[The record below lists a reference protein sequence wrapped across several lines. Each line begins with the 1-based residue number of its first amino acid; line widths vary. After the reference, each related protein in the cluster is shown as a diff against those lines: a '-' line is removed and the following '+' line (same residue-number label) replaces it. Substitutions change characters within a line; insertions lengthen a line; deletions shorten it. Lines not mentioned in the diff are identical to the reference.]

1 MKHIRRKITVSVL
14 GTMLFVFAVLLATV
28 NIFIPE
34 YLTSEAQKAILLED
48 ERKDPIPLAEAT
60 DDREEHFLTSSVRY
74 LEVEEGLTESEH
86 LSKAEYQLRKYCRE
100 EKPAA
105 GEFHTLKTGGSRF
118 VFRISQVEAGEYED
132 AYRTGS
138 LVWDKATSVRPDGSA
153 ELSFFETLYQ
163 NVNAGNAEKVLAPG
177 TEKDSVVRLKNDTNK
192 EITYT
197 AVLYSLSTSPDLD
210 IGATLSGDGFSDTSL
225 YTLPKSI
232 EEEAVIRVVGGRLD
246 AKKLQDFNINWFW
259 NFEDGANT
267 DKRDGIDTYLGN
279 KAANGKADEAT
290 LGFYLVVYDDSEV
303 LPLPGTG
310 DDTMIGGYVVLM
322 LISGGMCLFLTIT
335 RKRRE
340 RVED

>member
-1 MKHIRRKITVSVL
+1 MSRTPVTLPFYRIVRLLSNEVAHMNRTKKLREW
-14 GTMLFVFAVLLATV
+14 LF
-28 NIFIPE
+28 P
-34 YLTSEAQKAILLED
+34 AILILFILQVILL
-48 ERKDPIPLAEAT
+48 PVMI
-60 DDREEHFLTSSVRY
+60 
-74 LEVEEGLTESEH
+74 GLTYAVPAERPEH
-86 LSKAEYQLRKYCRE
+86 ILTYM
-100 EKPAA
+100 
-105 GEFHTLKTGGSRF
+105 
-118 VFRISQVEAGEYED
+118 
-132 AYRTGS
+132 TGS

-210 IGATLSGDGFSDTSL
+210 IGATLSGDGFSDTLL